1 MQSDAPAI
9 ALALLAA
16 LLFSIGNQTSRRA
29 LNYAS
34 PPQVTMY
41 QIGVSLAIYWMAAPF
56 YMKTAYWLSPAIFFL
71 ALAGLI
77 RPLISANLGTMGTR
91 ILGPTISSTV
101 SACGPLLGV
110 TLGVVFL
117 SEPLHWQTAA
127 GTAGIVVAIVVL
139 SWRGQSKPDWPVW
152 ALLFPVGAALI
163 RASSHA
169 LAKVGLEYIPSPV
182 FVALVAYSVSF
193 PLAILYH
200 KHQHR
205 RQQGKVDGHHA
216 GTQAVPALP
225 LNGLGWMVAS
235 GTLYGVAVLMLNTAL
250 LWSDLVIVSPLVACT
265 PFFTLVLGVWVF
277 REAQIDRRTVIAVL
291 LVVPSIMLIGLR

>member
-16 LLFSIGNQTSRRA
+16 LLFSLGNQTSRQA

-91 ILGPTISSTV
+91 ILGPTISSTM

-117 SEPLHWQTAA
+117 AEPLHWQTAV
-127 GTAGIVVAIVVL
+127 GTAGIVASIVVL
-139 SWRGQSKPDWPVW
+139 SWRGQSTPDWPLW

-169 LAKVGLEYIPSPV
+169 LAKVGLEYIPSPI

-193 PLAILYH
+193 PLAFLYYR
-200 KHQHR
+200 HQQTQQR
-205 RQQGKVDGHHA
+205 RRDTGNQPA
-216 GTQAVPALP
+216 TALP
-225 LNGLGWMVAS
+225 LNGLGWLLAS

-250 LWSDLVIVSPLVACT
+250 LWSDLVIVSPLIACT
-265 PFFTLVLGVWVF
+265 PFFTLMLGIWVF
-277 REAQIDRRTVIAVL
+277 REAQVDRRTVIAVL
-291 LVVPSIMLIGLR
+291 LVVPSVMLIGLR

>member
-16 LLFSIGNQTSRRA
+16 LLFSLGNQTSRRA

-34 PPQVTMY
+34 PPQVTTY

-56 YMKTAYWLSPAIFFL
+56 YLKTAYWLSPAILFL

-77 RPLISANLGTMGTR
+77 RPVISANLGTMGTR
-91 ILGPTISSTV
+91 VLGPTISSTV
-101 SACGPLLGV
+101 GACGPLLGV

-127 GTAGIVVAIVVL
+127 GTAGIVASIVVL
-139 SWRGQSKPDWPVW
+139 SWRGQTKPDWPLW
-152 ALLFPVGAALI
+152 ALLFPVGAAFI

-169 LAKVGLEYIPSPV
+169 LAKLGLEYIPSPI
-182 FVALVAYSVSF
+182 FIALVTYSVSF
-193 PLAILYH
+193 PLAYLYH
-200 KHQHR
+200 RVRIGNQP
-205 RQQGKVDGHHA
+205 
-216 GTQAVPALP
+216 VPPIAP
-225 LNGLGWMVAS
+225 TGLGWLVAS
-235 GTLYGVAVLMLNTAL
+235 GTLYGVAVLVLNTAL

-265 PFFTLVLGVWVF
+265 PFFTLLLGIWVF
-277 REAQIDRRTVIAVL
+277 REAQVDRRTVIAVL
-291 LVVPSIMLIGLR
+291 LVVPSVMLIGLR